1 MCRAQLALEMTG
13 EIDGVIIISAIAAV
27 GYVKS
32 GSDGQERIY
41 PCRKERYSGILR
53 KAAGK
58 SDAQFC
64 LQFKNRFRLMA
75 ALQSEASGSG

>member
-1 MCRAQLALEMTG
+1 MYF
-13 EIDGVIIISAIAAV
+13 VSAIAAV

-32 GSDGQERIY
+32 GAGGQERID

-58 SDAQFC
+58 SDAQVC
-64 LQFKNRFRLMA
+64 LQNKNRFRLMA
-75 ALQSEASGSG
+75 EPQTEASGSG